1 MNADPLV
8 GDSKSTITNMSASD
22 SAKRRSLLQTPM
34 AAPPTGYTRPP
45 TSSLFSRGNLVS
57 SRLGGT
63 TSLARPSTAVRAVG
77 YTADS
82 EKLIDQAFLQKAKQ
96 QQGLSANAVDSAAKE
111 VNPLIRY
118 RHLETKISGLLESS
132 ILLSAESSPNY
143 AECLNKAK
151 EAFSLDRTLHRLRDQ
166 YGENLFHNLEL
177 TYAVFFNLA
186 EQYSNNDMY
195 VEALNTYTMMIKN
208 KMFPHV
214 NHLKLN
220 MGNIYFKMGIYTKAI
235 KMYRMALDSVPSN
248 HKQLRLK
255 ITQNIG
261 ILFIKMGQYS
271 DAATSFEFVMSDRPD
286 VRSGI
291 HLVLCYF
298 AMGDVEKIR
307 NAFRSLVDIQIENED
322 DIKIQTF
329 IEENEESKS
338 VFEMLKTDEFAIYNK
353 MKRNSVKKAIT
364 MVVDLISPVIEE
376 NYNDGYYWCIE
387 IIKTSSNLSWLAS
400 DLELNK
406 ALVYLRQNDVNQAI
420 ETLRMYEKKDE
431 NMAANALTNLSFIYL
446 HIGDMDNARLCTNQF
461 LEMDRNNPSALVNS
475 AVCDMKAGDF
485 NNAKQKLE
493 NAIDDQPDMF
503 EANYNLGLLAGKNM
517 SGDDID
523 IAQEQFMKVR
533 EKIQHPH
540 VHYQLARIN
549 EINNTSHSALDVYLH
564 VLGTAGEM
572 DSRLF
577 EKFAGLYEKFSDYQ
591 EANQYYNEAY
601 RLNPSDIGIAT
612 SIGSYYVKLQAL
624 DKGLYYYERS
634 VLADPNDPNLMLRIA
649 YCLRHLYMPKKYLE
663 MFEKIYSK
671 FPKNMICLKSLVH
684 VTKSLG
690 MLDLHEKYSSEY
702 ERLEKSA
709 REMRQGSGRIGTARG
724 KRNSASIRNSG
735 DLKSSPM
742 RHQQQQSQS
751 QVSSI
756 NGTVYEGFVQHEDP
770 LGPPAERPRTGMVR
784 RRSSEDSGGDEDAE
798 LLLPI

>member
-1 MNADPLV
+1 
-8 GDSKSTITNMSASD
+8 MSDSD
-22 SAKRRSLLQTPM
+22 SAKKRNLIQTPILV
-34 AAPPTGYTRPP
+34 APPTAFTRPP

-57 SRLGGT
+57 SRLGGDK

-82 EKLIDQAFLQKAKQ
+82 ERLIDQAFLQKAKQ
-96 QQGLSANAVDSAAKE
+96 QQGLGANTVDAAAKE

-118 RHLETKISGLLESS
+118 RHLEAKISDLLESS
-132 ILLSAESSPNY
+132 IVLSADSTPNH

-186 EQYSNNDMY
+186 EQYTNNDMY

-220 MGNIYFKMGIYTKAI
+220 MGNIYFKMGIYNKAI

-248 HKQLRLK
+248 LKQLRLK

-307 NAFRSLVDIQIENED
+307 NAFKSLVDIQLEYED
-322 DIKIQTF
+322 DIKVQTF

-338 VFEMLKTDEFAIYNK
+338 VFDMLKVDEFAIYNK
-353 MKRNSVKKAIT
+353 IKRTAVKKAIT

-387 IIKTSSNLSWLAS
+387 IIKSSSNLSWLAS

-406 ALVYLRQNDVNQAI
+406 ALVYLRQNDINQAV

-431 NMAANALTNLSFIYL
+431 NMAANALTNLSFIHL
-446 HIGDMDNARLCTNQF
+446 HIGDMENARLCTNQF
-461 LEMDRNNPSALVNS
+461 LEMDLNNPSALVNS
-475 AVCDMKAGDF
+475 AVCDMKSGDF
-485 NNAKQKLE
+485 NNAKRKLQAALDE
-493 NAIDDQPDMF
+493 QPDLF
-503 EANYNLGLLAGKNM
+503 EANYNLGLLAGKNL

-523 IAQEQFMKVR
+523 VAEEQFVKVG
-533 EKIQHPH
+533 ENIQHPH
-540 VHYQLARIN
+540 VHYQLAKIN
-549 EINNTSHSALDVYLH
+549 ELNSSPHSALEVYLQ
-564 VLGTAGEM
+564 VLGSAGEM
-572 DSRLF
+572 DSKLF
-577 EKFAGLYEKFSDYQ
+577 EKFAALYESFSDHQ

-649 YCLRHLYMPKKYLE
+649 FCFRHLYMPKKYLE
-663 MFEKIYSK
+663 MFEKIYAK
-671 FPKNMICLKSLVH
+671 FPKNMTCLKSLVR

-690 MLDLHEKYSSEY
+690 MLELHEKYSAEY
-702 ERLEKSA
+702 ERLDKSSF
-709 REMRQGSGRIGTARG
+709 EMRQGSGRAGTARG
-724 KRNSASIRNSG
+724 KRKSASIRNS
-735 DLKSSPM
+735 DLNSSSLI
-742 RHQQQQSQS
+742 QQQQSQ
-751 QVSSI
+751 VSAI